1 MSVGLAIAAIGGVVK
16 TAAGIYSNMVQSDYQ
31 QSQLK
36 KEINKLNAD
45 LGRLEESYSQN
56 QSALTNQKDRNVKN
70 LNWNINQT
78 QSVRDTSA
86 QNASVSNVAKQDSM
100 YRELSTVIANMADT
114 EGSFNQ
120 SLAITGA
127 RNSGTS
133 SVRQQ
138 QVQAEARQTIE
149 SSMQNVKLT
158 SQQMASEA
166 ISNFWSSSAQM
177 ENYSNSIED
186 TKAAFE
192 EQMASLRLQYEQN
205 KADIE
210 YNIEKA
216 KDAYDQAEYGALDL
230 FLDFITLGS
239 SAFSNTLDTY
249 YSEKKSYETQQYYTN
264 LESYTKNTNIGTTS

>member
-1 MSVGLAIAAIGGVVK
+1 MGLILYTTLTATAGAIKGAA
-16 TAAGIYSNMVQSDYQ
+16 TAWSKYEKSKQ
-31 QSQLK
+31 QQAQLQ
-36 KEINKLNAD
+36 KEIDKLNED
-45 LGRLEESYSQN
+45 LGRLEDSYSQN
-56 QSALTNQKDRNVKN
+56 QSALTNQKDRSVKN

-86 QNASVSNVAKQDSM
+86 QNSSVSNVAKQDSM

-120 SLAITGA
+120 SLATTGA

-138 QVQAEARQTIE
+138 QVQTEARQTID

-205 KADIE
+205 KADIN
-210 YNIEKA
+210 YNIEQA
-216 KDAYDQAEYGALDL
+216 KDAYSNAEYSGWDWVVDIFTAGLTTASDSYDAYVNAKKAYSTSL
-230 FLDFITLGS
+230 SYDGIET
-239 SAFSNTLDTY
+239 
-249 YSEKKSYETQQYYTN
+249 SEKN
-264 LESYTKNTNIGTTS
+264 RNI

>member
-1 MSVGLAIAAIGGVVK
+1 MSVIL
-16 TAAGIYSNMVQSDYQ
+16 TATLLTAGAGILKGAGSVWSKYEQSKQ
-31 QSQLK
+31 QQAQLQ
-36 KEINKLNAD
+36 KEIDKLNAD

-56 QSALTNQKDRNVKN
+56 QSALTNQKDRSVKN

-86 QNASVSNVAKQDSM
+86 QNSSVSNVAKQDSM

-120 SLAITGA
+120 SLATTGA

-138 QVQAEARQTIE
+138 QVQTEARQTID

-166 ISNFWSSSAQM
+166 LSNFWSSSAQM

-205 KADIE
+205 KADIN
-210 YNIEKA
+210 YNIEQA
-216 KDAYDQAEYGALDL
+216 KDAYSNAEYSGWDWVVDIFTAGV
-230 FLDFITLGS
+230 T
-239 SAFSNTLDTY
+239 AAADTY
-249 YSEKKSYETQQYYTN
+249 STYVNAKKAYSTSLYYDGIETSEKN
-264 LESYTKNTNIGTTS
+264 RNI

>member
-1 MSVGLAIAAIGGVVK
+1 MGLIFYTTLTATAGAIKGAT
-16 TAAGIYSNMVQSDYQ
+16 TAWSKYEKSKQ
-31 QSQLK
+31 QQAQLQ
-36 KEINKLNAD
+36 KEIDKLNED
-45 LGRLEESYSQN
+45 LGRLEDSYSQN
-56 QSALTNQKDRNVKN
+56 QSALTNQKDRSVKN

-86 QNASVSNVAKQDSM
+86 QNSSVSNVAKQDSM

-120 SLAITGA
+120 SLATTGA

-138 QVQAEARQTIE
+138 QVQTEARQTID

-205 KADIE
+205 KADIN
-210 YNIEKA
+210 YNIEQA
-216 KDAYDQAEYGALDL
+216 KDAYSNAEYSGWDWVVDIFTAGLTTASDSYDAYVNAKKAYSTSL
-230 FLDFITLGS
+230 SYDGIET
-239 SAFSNTLDTY
+239 
-249 YSEKKSYETQQYYTN
+249 SEKN
-264 LESYTKNTNIGTTS
+264 RNI